1 MKYVI
6 CFVLG
11 IAFIILILPILQEL
25 SELICIML
33 ESAKCVFAKFVAKK
47 NIEIEELNAPEVC
60 TNAIGFEIP
69 SCVEEMYDDEE
80 EEEDKL
86 KLKHKIGF

>member
-1 MKYVI
+1 MFYFRYSVYDFNSSNI
-6 CFVLG
+6 TR
-11 IAFIILILPILQEL
+11 II
-25 SELICIML
+25 
-33 ESAKCVFAKFVAKK
+33 
-47 NIEIEELNAPEVC
+47 C